1 MGVNNKKFSRDD
13 LLIYHVEPKIMYK
26 AKKIDR
32 YGEIW
37 YRSDEDLG

>member
-1 MGVNNKKFSRDD
+1 MAFYGFHTANVR
-13 LLIYHVEPKIMYK
+13 KIIISQMYK